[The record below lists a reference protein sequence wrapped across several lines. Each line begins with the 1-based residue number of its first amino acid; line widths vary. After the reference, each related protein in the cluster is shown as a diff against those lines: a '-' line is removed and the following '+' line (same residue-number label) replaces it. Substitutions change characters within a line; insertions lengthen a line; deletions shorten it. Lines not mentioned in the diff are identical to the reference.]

1 MLIIVTYDVADSKRL
16 IKIAKIMEDYGTRV
30 QYSVFE
36 IHADVSILKEMM
48 RRVSRIMKDEEDSI
62 RIYPLCKNC
71 EGKLEVLGNPV
82 YTAAQPDVVVY

>member
-71 EGKLEVLGNPV
+71 ESKLEVLGNPV